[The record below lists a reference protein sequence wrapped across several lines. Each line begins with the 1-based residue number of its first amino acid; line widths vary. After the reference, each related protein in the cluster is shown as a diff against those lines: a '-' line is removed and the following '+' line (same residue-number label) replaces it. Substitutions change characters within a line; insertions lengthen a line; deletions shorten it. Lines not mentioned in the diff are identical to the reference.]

1 MNAYETKVL
10 QKLRNDLEREGFHL
24 APGWRVAIETRKSG
38 ATKGGTD
45 KYYFSPDGR
54 KLRSKT
60 EVMRFLSSTSSDEKS
75 KRGRQGRATKVAKMI
90 EKENIAE
97 EYNKK
102 KEKKKKKKKAA
113 TSGLNF
119 EKSTIKGARGGLR
132 NADETSKTRTLS
144 RAISSTSR
152 KRSDDFRRR
161 G

>member
-60 EVMRFLSSTSSDEKS
+60 EVMRFLSSTTSDEKS
-75 KRGRQGRATKVAKMI
+75 KRGGRGRATKVAKMI
-90 EKENIAE
+90 EKENIAGE
-97 EYNKK
+97 HNTK
-102 KEKKKKKKKAA
+102 KE
-113 TSGLNF
+113 
-119 EKSTIKGARGGLR
+119 RR
-132 NADETSKTRTLS
+132 R
-144 RAISSTSR
+144 RRRR
-152 KRSDDFRRR
+152 KRQHSV
-161 G
+161 